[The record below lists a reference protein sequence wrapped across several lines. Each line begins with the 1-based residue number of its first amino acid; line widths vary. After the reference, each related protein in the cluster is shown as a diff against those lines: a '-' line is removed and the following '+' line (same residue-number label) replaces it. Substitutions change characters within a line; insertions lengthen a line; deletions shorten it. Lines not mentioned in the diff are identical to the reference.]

1 MKNKMIILDNP
12 LTVDQLKQ
20 FCDSPLPSRL
30 LAASSCIDV
39 TPPLPPGAFK

>member
-1 MKNKMIILDNP
+1 MRNKSNVLDNP
-12 LTVDQLKQ
+12 VNFEQLKQ
-20 FCDSPLPSRL
+20 YCDSPLPSRL